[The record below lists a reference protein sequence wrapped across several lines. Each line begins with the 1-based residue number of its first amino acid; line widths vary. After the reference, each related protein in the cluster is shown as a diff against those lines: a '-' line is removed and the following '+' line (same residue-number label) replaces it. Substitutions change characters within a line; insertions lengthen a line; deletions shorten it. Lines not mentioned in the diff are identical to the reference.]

1 MFFGPFYVGR
11 FSFSATLVCLSP
23 TFNKINGETVDSSAD
38 IQSELNRRHRSAVT
52 PVAGLV
58 IATILLAAV
67 AFLSKR
73 YLRQQ
78 SNQTLDMGVRII
90 VLILGLG
97 SIAWRRTKFS
107 TMRLEDIGSLQGAS
121 GLLQTLEKTTL
132 QLAILGA
139 GIVLIGFIATLVTGN
154 DLYTYWAAA
163 IALVVLVYAYP
174 TKSSWKRT
182 LKRFADPSE
191 TAS

>member
-1 MFFGPFYVGR
+1 
-11 FSFSATLVCLSP
+11 LSP

-38 IQSELNRRHRSAVT
+38 IQSELNRRHRATVT
-52 PVAGLV
+52 TVAGLV

-73 YLRQQ
+73 YLHQQ
-78 SNQTLDMGVRII
+78 SNPALDMAVRII

-97 SIAWRRTKFS
+97 SVVWRRTKFS
-107 TMRLEDIGSLQGAS
+107 TMRLQDIGSLQGAA

-182 LKRFADPSE
+182 LERFAPRPTE